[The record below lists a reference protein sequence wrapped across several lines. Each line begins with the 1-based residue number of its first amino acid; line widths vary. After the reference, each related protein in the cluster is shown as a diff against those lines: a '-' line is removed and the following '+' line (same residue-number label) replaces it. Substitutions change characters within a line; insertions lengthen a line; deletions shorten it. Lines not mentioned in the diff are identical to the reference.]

1 MRNQLRRAVKAK
13 AGGRRI
19 LATCMGRKAS
29 GTGPGKGGG
38 RRDPEVARDPPR
50 TSSTAV
56 AAGNLF

>member
-1 MRNQLRRAVKAK
+1 MRNLLRRAVKAK
-13 AGGRRI
+13 AGERRI

-38 RRDPEVARDPPR
+38 RDPEVARDPPR
-50 TSSTAV
+50 TSSTAM